1 MQFTSR
7 TIRYALVASLGVLA
21 ACDNSELQT
30 APLARAESL
39 VPSLAVEL
47 SSSTARSGDRV
58 AIAIANLSASP
69 IGAVQGRL
77 RFNPSQLSYRG
88 QVRDASSDAIM
99 VVNADDASAGIL
111 RVAVLDPAN
120 LKRSAALVF
129 NVIGQDY
136 AGSISF
142 VPEEVATN
150 GAVVKTISAPVASN
164 VVINNSLLAPADAA
178 PMSIEDWYQ
187 AVSANQ
193 ISAEPGMVVNGL
205 KYGDIDGNGTV
216 QLTDA
221 LYVVNV
227 SVGAAEMITGTDT
240 TVSGSP
246 VRRDPVVA
254 GNVVPANL
262 NSGYAGADIGEA
274 ADPLAPGVESNG
286 SRLLTLA
293 DALAIVNKSVGA
305 ETAIVGQI
313 IPGRPTTPASTR
325 VTVSANITT
334 NTTWSNNNIYEL
346 TTKVTVTNGA
356 TLTIEP
362 GTQVEGATGTT
373 AGGTD
378 YGYLVIA
385 RDGKINAQG
394 TPLQPIVFTCALG
407 SATARAKGCW
417 GGISVLGNAHVN
429 ETGTLTSPVIAG
441 RATTGGCREASAE
454 GAAGLYGGCNEDD
467 NSGVI
472 SYVRIEYAGFRYDAT
487 NELNSLA
494 LYAVGRGTTISHI
507 DNHAGK
513 DDGIEMFGGTV
524 NVKYIYNIA
533 TEDDSFDWTF
543 GWDGK
548 AQFVISQHNTIDSDN
563 ALEAD
568 NATTNFD
575 ALPRATPTLYNFTF
589 VGPRNN
595 RVGTS
600 ENQNRGLLVR
610 RGARPT
616 MRNFHVEGYSTA
628 VDFRDATTCTDF
640 QTAGNFSLQNSTFAL
655 NGADGPTT
663 AGPCGAATTII
674 TSNNNQ
680 KLTDSP
686 LLEPRSFK
694 TPDFRPSASAVVTG
708 ATPPNDGF
716 FDVSATYVGAVAPAT
731 SNKNNAPWYAGWV
744 RGWQSIT
751 VP

>member
-21 ACDNSELQT
+21 ACDNSELPT

-99 VVNADDASAGIL
+99 VVNADDASAGVL

-150 GAVVKTISAPVASN
+150 GAQVKTISARVANN

-178 PMSIEDWYQ
+178 PMSIDDWYQ

-193 ISAEPGMVVNGL
+193 ISAEPGMVINGL
-205 KYGDIDGNGTV
+205 KYGDIDGNTLI

-240 TVSGSP
+240 TVSGSA

-274 ADPLAPGVESNG
+274 GDPLAPGVESNG

-293 DALAIVNKSVGA
+293 DALAIVNESVGA
-305 ETAIVGQI
+305 DQPVVGAI

-362 GTQVEGATGTT
+362 GTQVEGATGTVP
-373 AGGTD
+373 GGSD

-394 TPLQPIVFTCALG
+394 TPLQPIIFTCALG
-407 SATARAKGCW
+407 TATARAKGCW

-429 ETGTLTSPVIAG
+429 ETGTLTSPIIAG

-472 SYVRIEYAGFRYDAT
+472 SYARIEYAGFRYDAT

-524 NVKYIYNIA
+524 NVKYIYMVA
-533 TEDDSFDWTF
+533 TEDDAFDYTF

-548 AQFVISQHNTIDSDN
+548 AQFVIAQHNTIDSDN
-563 ALEAD
+563 GMEAD
-568 NATTNFD
+568 NASSNFD
-575 ALPRATPTLYNFTF
+575 ALPRSMPTLYNFTF

-600 ENQNRGLLVR
+600 ENRNRGLLIR

-616 MRNFHVEGYSTA
+616 IRNFHVEGYSEAVSFVDAPTC
-628 VDFRDATTCTDF
+628 VDF
-640 QTAGNFSLQNSTFAL
+640 QVAGNFTLQNSTFAL
-655 NGADGPTT
+655 NGSDGSATT
-663 AGPCGAATTII
+663 ACGAATTII